1 MKDIWDEYSK
11 IELIDSGAFADVF
24 RAKSKLN
31 NEYVAI
37 KEIKK
42 TKTSEKTILN
52 EIKIMKELKS
62 ENSILLIDSI
72 ETNDSYYLVLEL
84 CLISLEQYIKKRGNP
99 LSIEE
104 IKEILINL
112 NESFKEMKNKNII
125 HRDLKPS
132 NILLSISKSKID
144 KICFKISDF

>member
-11 IELIDSGAFADVF
+11 IELIGLGVFADVY

-42 TKTSEKTILN
+42 IMTSENTILY

-62 ENSILLIDSI
+62 ENSVSLIDSI

-84 CLISLEQYIKKRGNP
+84 CLISLDKYIEKRGGP

-112 NESFKEMKNKNII
+112 NESFKEMKIK
-125 HRDLKPS
+125 
-132 NILLSISKSKID
+132 ILYIEI
-144 KICFKISDF
+144 